1 MILCLRRAAHET
13 TTGKRSEK
21 LRMRHTRCLLLLLAG
36 FLGLSHSQSDQEPDN
51 TSNQTYKED
60 SQQNTSS
67 YQIAS
72 DNADFA
78 FRLYHLIASK
88 NSEENIFFSPIS
100 ISISLAMLSTGAV
113 GDTQTEI
120 LEGLG
125 FNLTKVSL
133 AEIHEGFRSIQ
144 NRIAHPFTEL
154 QTSVGNTLVVSQ
166 DLQVLPEFVSATETS
181 YNSTV
186 LYADFS
192 DEKAVIQLIN
202 DYVKDKTQGK
212 IKEVISELDPDVRM
226 MLVNYIFFR
235 GLWEK
240 PFPSGLVS
248 TGDFYID
255 ENTVVKVP
263 MMLQY
268 NQKHWYL
275 EDRHVPC
282 KVLQMDYRGDAMAFF
297 ILPNLGKM
305 NEVEKVLSSGMLTRW
320 HHLLQNRSFYRSL
333 GVIFPKFSISTS
345 YPLEGILPD
354 LGFQNL
360 FSLHANFSNMVR
372 EVKLR
377 LSKVVHKATLDVNE
391 AGTEAAAVTV
401 SFIEIKSAG
410 HEIPYIEFNRPF
422 FVVIYS
428 SSSKSIL
435 FMGKVVKPKA
445 PQTLD

>member
-1 MILCLRRAAHET
+1 MY
-13 TTGKRSEK
+13 
-21 LRMRHTRCLLLLLAG
+21 HTHCLLLLLSG
-36 FLGLSHSQSDQEPDN
+36 FLVLSHSQPGQEPDN
-51 TSNQTYKED
+51 TSNQTYKEV
-60 SQQNTSS
+60 SQQNISS

-113 GDTQTEI
+113 GDTQTQI
-120 LEGLG
+120 LKGLG
-125 FNLTKVSL
+125 FNLTKVSEP
-133 AEIHEGFRSIQ
+133 EIHEGFRSIQ
-144 NRIAHPFTEL
+144 HKIARPFTEL
-154 QTSVGNTLVVSQ
+154 QTSIGNILVLSQ
-166 DLQVLPEFVSATETS
+166 ALRVLPDFDSAIESS
-181 YNSTV
+181 YISTV
-186 LYADFS
+186 LYANFGDK
-192 DEKAVIQLIN
+192 KAVIQLIN
-202 DYVKDKTQGK
+202 DYVKEKTQGK
-212 IKEVISELDPDVRM
+212 IKEVISDLDSDVRM
-226 MLVNYIFFR
+226 VLVNYIFFR

-248 TGDFYID
+248 TGDFYVD
-255 ENTVVKVP
+255 ENMVVKVP

-282 KVLQMDYRGDAMAFF
+282 KVLQMDYRGDAVAFF

-305 NEVEKVLSSGMLTRW
+305 NEVEKALSPGMLTRW
-320 HHLLQNRSFYRSL
+320 HHLLQNRSLYKSV
-333 GVIFPKFSISTS
+333 GVKFPKFSISTS

-360 FSLHANFSNMVR
+360 FSPHANFSNMVR
-372 EVKLR
+372 KVKLR

-401 SFIEIKSAG
+401 SSIAIKSAG

-428 SSSKSIL
+428 PSSKSIL

-445 PQTLD
+445 PQSLD

>member
-1 MILCLRRAAHET
+1 
-13 TTGKRSEK
+13 
-21 LRMRHTRCLLLLLAG
+21 MRHTRCLLLLLAG

-60 SQQNTSS
+60 SQQNISS

-181 YNSTV
+181 YNNTV
-186 LYADFS
+186 LYADFR

-202 DYVKDKTQGK
+202 DYVKEKTQGK
-212 IKEVISELDPDVRM
+212 IKEVISDLDSDVRM

-235 GLWEK
+235 GEQGAS
-240 PFPSGLVS
+240 PPSAEHTLLLGGRL
-248 TGDFYID
+248 D
-255 ENTVVKVP
+255 EEP
-263 MMLQY
+263 G
-268 NQKHWYL
+268 YL
-275 EDRHVPC
+275 
-282 KVLQMDYRGDAMAFF
+282 
-297 ILPNLGKM
+297 
-305 NEVEKVLSSGMLTRW
+305 
-320 HHLLQNRSFYRSL
+320 
-333 GVIFPKFSISTS
+333 
-345 YPLEGILPD
+345 
-354 LGFQNL
+354 
-360 FSLHANFSNMVR
+360 
-372 EVKLR
+372 
-377 LSKVVHKATLDVNE
+377 
-391 AGTEAAAVTV
+391 
-401 SFIEIKSAG
+401 
-410 HEIPYIEFNRPF
+410 
-422 FVVIYS
+422 
-428 SSSKSIL
+428 
-435 FMGKVVKPKA
+435 
-445 PQTLD
+445 